1 MAKIQPLDFDNYVP
15 CRKKSRRENADY
27 GRESVLLDP
36 AAIVLKS

>member
-1 MAKIQPLDFDNYVP
+1 MTEIQPLDFENYVP
-15 CRKKSRRENADY
+15 CRKKSRENADY